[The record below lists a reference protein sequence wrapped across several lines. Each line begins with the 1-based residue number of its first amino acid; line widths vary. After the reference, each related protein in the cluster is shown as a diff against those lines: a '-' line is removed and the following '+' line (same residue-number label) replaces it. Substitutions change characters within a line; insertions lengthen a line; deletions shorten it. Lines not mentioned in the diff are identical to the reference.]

1 MKKRKIV
8 KLVALLSSVLLLNLS
23 GIALLFPQTD
33 AKNLISNNTTCY
45 STSAVPISDNVD
57 SYDKN

>member
-33 AKNLISNNTTCY
+33 ANHLISNNPTCY
-45 STSAVPISDNVD
+45 STNAVPISDSVD
-57 SYDKN
+57 TYDKN